1 MKIGVLLVYLI
12 FGIFT
17 ATNRVGNVL
26 FIILLGIVIFSVISI
41 YAWVIH
47 SDRLVSICQ
56 KYMKNLLIVEII
68 GVISMLTWNP
78 LLQLFFN

>member
-1 MKIGVLLVYLI
+1 MKIGVLLVYLM

-17 ATNRVGNVL
+17 LTNRVGNVL

-41 YAWVIH
+41 YARVIH

-78 LLQLFFN
+78 LLQLIF

>member
-17 ATNRVGNVL
+17 LTNRVGNVL

-41 YAWVIH
+41 YARVIH
-47 SDRLVSICQ
+47 SDILVSICQ
-56 KYMKNLLIVEII
+56 KYMKNLLIIEAI

-78 LLQLFFN
+78 LLQLIF